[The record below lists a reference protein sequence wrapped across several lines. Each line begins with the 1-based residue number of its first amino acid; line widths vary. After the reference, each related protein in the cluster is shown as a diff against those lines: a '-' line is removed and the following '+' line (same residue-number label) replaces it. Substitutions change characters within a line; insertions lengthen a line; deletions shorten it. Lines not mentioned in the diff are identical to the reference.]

1 MRFFADYPILIGLP
15 AAMGAA
21 LLGQS
26 LVQNAGLSALIGSAL
41 FVFLQLLAVRLG
53 RARDRK
59 DFGTRLSAASK
70 RLDGLEGVVT
80 AIQSELQAIANRAE
94 ANADQRNQRLVR
106 EMQMIEGLVAQLA
119 AGPRTASAASATG
132 PATPD
137 APAQGEASADQTAEL
152 QPVMRA
158 IASLSEPE
166 LLEVIQSALEDNRID
181 LYLQP
186 IAALPSRKVKH
197 YEGLARLRSLDGEV
211 IEPSQYEGI
220 AVAEGFMPIIDNL
233 LLFRCVQIVRRLAAK
248 NLKRGIFCAIS
259 PHSLIDADFFP
270 QFLEFMRENASLKE
284 LLVFELA
291 RGTLDLAG
299 TEGEANLEALA
310 KLGFTF
316 ALGSGED
323 VKMDLA
329 WLRRRGF
336 RYVKLPAS
344 LFIAT
349 QNEPETQIAIDNFLT
364 RLERQGI
371 ALVIDGIDSEEM
383 ILPVL
388 EHDAAL
394 GQGLLFGGARP
405 IRRDLLEEGEEGETQ
420 AQRSARRRGRAG
432 P

>member
-1 MRFFADYPILIGLP
+1 MRFFADHPILIGLP
-15 AAMGAA
+15 IALGAA
-21 LLGQS
+21 LLAQS
-26 LVQNAGLSALIGSAL
+26 LVENAGLSALVGSAL
-41 FVFLQLLAVRLG
+41 FVFLQLLAVRLQ
-53 RARDRK
+53 RVRDRADLSK
-59 DFGTRLSAASK
+59 RLGAATK

-80 AIQSELQAIANRAE
+80 AIQSELQAIASRAE
-94 ANADQRNQRLVR
+94 ESADKRNQRLVR

-119 AGPRTASAASATG
+119 LGSKT
-132 PATPD
+132 
-137 APAQGEASADQTAEL
+137 APAAPNTDDASSAQAATAEPL
-152 QPVMRA
+152 AEREPTARA

-211 IEPSQYEGI
+211 IEPAQYEGI
-220 AVAEGFMPIIDNL
+220 AIAEGFMPIIDNL
-233 LLFRCVQIVRRLAAK
+233 LLFRCVQIVRRLASK

-270 QFLEFMRENASLKE
+270 QFLEFMRENAALKE

-299 TEGEANLEALA
+299 TEGEANLDALA

-323 VKMDLA
+323 LKMDLA

-336 RYVKLPAS
+336 RFVKLPAS
-344 LFIAT
+344 LFVAT
-349 QNEPETQIAIDNFLT
+349 QHEPETQIAIDNFLT

-371 ALVIDGIDSEEM
+371 ELIIDGIDTEEM

-388 EHDAAL
+388 EHAAAL

-405 IRRDLLEEGEEGETQ
+405 IRRDLLEGTEESEAPRQ
-420 AQRSARRRGRAG
+420 RRRASQC
-432 P
+432 

>member
-1 MRFFADYPILIGLP
+1 MRFLADHPIVIGLP
-15 AAMGAA
+15 IALGAA

-26 LVQNAGLSALIGSAL
+26 LVENAGLSALIGSAL
-41 FVFLQLLAVRLG
+41 FVFLQLLAVRLQ
-53 RARDRK
+53 RARDRA
-59 DFGTRLSAASK
+59 DLSTRLGAATK

-80 AIQSELQAIANRAE
+80 AIQSELQAIASRAE
-94 ANADQRNQRLVR
+94 ESADKRNQRLVR

-119 AGPRTASAASATG
+119 LGSKKAPFAPNMDDVSSAQMAAAE
-132 PATPD
+132 PLPD
-137 APAQGEASADQTAEL
+137 REPIA
-152 QPVMRA
+152 RA
-158 IASLSEPE
+158 IASMSEPE

-211 IEPSQYEGI
+211 IEPAQYEGI
-220 AVAEGFMPIIDNL
+220 AIAQGFMPIIDNL
-233 LLFRCVQIVRRLAAK
+233 LLFRCVQIVRRLATK

-270 QFLEFMRENASLKE
+270 QFLEFMRENAALKE
-284 LLVFELA
+284 LMVFELA

-299 TEGEANLEALA
+299 TEGEANLDALT

-323 VKMDLA
+323 LKMDLA

-336 RYVKLPAS
+336 RFVKLPAQ
-344 LFIAT
+344 LFGAT
-349 QNEPETQIAIDNFLT
+349 QHEPETQIAIDNFLT

-371 ALVIDGIDSEEM
+371 ELIIDGIDTEEM

-405 IRRDLLEEGEEGETQ
+405 IRRDLLEGADDAGSSRP
-420 AQRSARRRGRAG
+420 AQRARSNRAI
-432 P
+432 

>member
-1 MRFFADYPILIGLP
+1 MRFLADHPILIGLP
-15 AAMGAA
+15 AALGAA

-41 FVFLQLLAVRLG
+41 FIVLQLLAVRLA

-59 DFGTRLSAASK
+59 ELGARIAAAAK

-80 AIQSELQAIANRAE
+80 AIQSELQAIASRAE
-94 ANADQRNQRLVR
+94 ANADKRNQRLVR

-119 AGPRTASAASATG
+119 QGPRAAAG
-132 PATPD
+132 DPANA
-137 APAQGEASADQTAEL
+137 APPAPQGETAEAPGEL
-152 QPVMRA
+152 QPMMRA

-211 IEPSQYEGI
+211 IEPAQYEGI

-248 NLKRGIFCAIS
+248 NLKRGIFCSIS

-323 VKMDLA
+323 LKMDLA
-329 WLRRRGF
+329 WLRRSGF

-344 LFIAT
+344 LFVQT
-349 QNEPETQIAIDNFLT
+349 QHEPETQIAIDNFLT

-371 ALVIDGIDSEEM
+371 ALIIDGIDSEET

-394 GQGLLFGGARP
+394 GQGLLFGAARP
-405 IRRDLLEEGEEGETQ
+405 IRRDLLEEGEEGE
-420 AQRSARRRGRAG
+420 APRARPARRSLSR
-432 P
+432 